1 MSKVLIHCK
10 PSLLQTVAQ
19 FGYEWHLNNN
29 EVDVIVNDIQDL
41 EDDELCN
48 HYGLDY
54 DQVNCIEAYDFC
66 AI

>member
-1 MSKVLIHCK
+1 MKVLIHCK
-10 PSLLQTVAQ
+10 HSL
-19 FGYEWHLNNN
+19 E
-29 EVDVIVNDIQDL
+29 EVLFKSGIDYVKNDREIDAIVDDIQDL
-41 EDDELCN
+41 EDEELCN